1 MYMYM
6 YMCYNLRVHS
16 LRDAPLARKF
26 PTSSFQLQDFNF
38 NFQLQVSN
46 FKFPTSSFQLQF
58 PTSSFQP
65 QVFKFSSFRALK
77 FPTPVEFSKHNINKH
92 PQNNLATLI
101 FPNPNTQINIQH
113 TMSLKLFFRE
123 THTQNNLTIFRSS
136 SFC

>member
-1 MYMYM
+1 M

-26 PTSSFQLQDFNF
+26 PTSS
-38 NFQLQVSN
+38 FQLQVSN

-77 FPTPVEFSKHNINKH
+77 FSTPVEFFKHNINKH

-101 FPNPNTQINIQH
+101 FPDPNTQINIQH
-113 TMSLKLFFRE
+113 TISLKLFVNAKRP
-123 THTQNNLTIFRSS
+123 QNNLINFP
-136 SFC
+136 